1 MKNKKDENVRG
12 MYVVIMEDGTKF
24 EGSTF
29 TSIVQQMAMV
39 DHTTADV
46 WKYMKKVKERVKE
59 QKGIDLVFRGTKQ
72 FIHALREATLI
83 HHIIR
88 NF

>member
-1 MKNKKDENVRG
+1 MKKKKDEDVQG
-12 MYVVIMEDGTKF
+12 LYVVIMDDGTKF

-59 QKGIDLVFRGTKQ
+59 QKGIDLEFRGTKQ
-72 FIHALREATLI
+72 FIRALREATLI
-83 HHIIR
+83 HHIIK